1 MWKRLNHA
9 TPRTLNRGLKAST
22 LAIIGTMILS
32 CPPTWAGV
40 PTDQL
45 KETLDQV
52 IKVLTDTT
60 LQAPEQK
67 TERDKMLR
75 SLVKGRL
82 DELELARRAL
92 GPRWEERSNGEKEQ
106 FTAAFTDLLE
116 STYLDKID
124 TYLKQSK
131 EFSSDN
137 IRYLGEKVGTR
148 FAVVQTKV
156 RINGNTEF
164 PVYYQLKNQNGSW
177 LVCDIAIE
185 GISIVKNYR
194 VQFDEILARSSF
206 TDLLAQLEAKK
217 QQR

>member
-1 MWKRLNHA
+1 MRKSLDHA
-9 TPRTLNRGLKAST
+9 APRMLYRGLKAGA
-22 LAIIGTMILS
+22 LALIGTMILS
-32 CPPTWAGV
+32 CPSTWAGI

-45 KETLDQV
+45 KETLDQI

-60 LQAPEQK
+60 LQAPEK
-67 TERDKMLR
+67 KVERDKMLR
-75 SLVKGRL
+75 TLVKARL

-92 GPRWEERSNGEKEQ
+92 GPRWEERSDGEKKQ

-124 TYLKQSK
+124 AYLKQSK

-137 IRYLGEKVGTR
+137 ITYLGEKVGTQ
-148 FAVVQTKV
+148 FAVVETKV
-156 RINGNTEF
+156 KVNGNAEF
-164 PVYYQLKNQNGSW
+164 PVLYQLKNQNGSW